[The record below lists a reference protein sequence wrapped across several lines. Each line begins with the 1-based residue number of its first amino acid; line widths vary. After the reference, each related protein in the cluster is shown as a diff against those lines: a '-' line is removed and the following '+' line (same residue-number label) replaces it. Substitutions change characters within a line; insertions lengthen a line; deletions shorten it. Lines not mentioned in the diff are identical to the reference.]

1 MDLKTVILDSIP
13 HGQTNRVT
21 RPQLLYKVNRR
32 GFSISD
38 RMMRSVIADLRANDP
53 DGAWICSDTDG
64 GYWIAESLAELDDSL
79 RQDAHRAH
87 EILSRIKGQQEHA
100 RYSRVYN
107 QTALF
112 EGFNGG

>member
-1 MDLKTVILDSIP
+1 MDLKTCILDSIP
-13 HGQTNRVT
+13 KGEANRIT
-21 RPQLLYKVNRR
+21 RGQLLYRVNVIC

-38 RMMRSVIADLRANDP
+38 RTMRLTIADLRTNDP
-53 DGAWICSDTDG
+53 DGAWIVSDTDG
-64 GYWIAESLAELDDSL
+64 GYWLAESLAELDDCL

-107 QTALF
+107 QQGLF
-112 EGFNGG
+112 

>member
-1 MDLKTVILDSIP
+1 MDLKTCILDSIP
-13 HGQTNRVT
+13 KGKNNRIT
-21 RPQLLYKVNRR
+21 RGQLLWRVNQR

-38 RMMRSVIADLRANDP
+38 RTMRLMIADLRANDS
-53 DGAWICSDTDG
+53 DGAWIVSDTDG
-64 GYWIAESLAELDDSL
+64 GYWLAESLAELDDCL

-107 QTALF
+107 QQGLF
-112 EGFNGG
+112 